1 MCFLLFVAAF
11 AVRFFAADYGYFH
24 GDERINEAA
33 KVLAGQLVP
42 GQHFYPPFINYLNA
56 VALGLLFVVG
66 KFAGWWAGTAE
77 FRAQY
82 FTDPTVFYVTA
93 RMVTAL
99 TGALL
104 APLFYGVARAV
115 GVMRPLAL
123 AVGAIAVVFPLG
135 VFMAHIAK
143 GDTGLATALVAV
155 FWVMLRRLQ
164 GGRGWDWSL
173 GLAVVLALS
182 FKHSAVFVLAP
193 LALGVIVLLAVAEGV
208 KTALVSFGRAMAV
221 ILVLW
226 PVLNIGILLDLRN
239 FLDYQKIQAV
249 MSLQSG
255 GQGAEAGLLVLLWRG
270 MELIFGMNPVLTAV
284 ALLTPLLLAWPGG
297 VLQRRVALGV
307 IWVSLMIGT
316 VLVAVMAGPRQPEH
330 LWIANFA
337 GFLLLDGLVLAGLAM
352 NARQGARLVGA
363 GLLAAALGLQ
373 VVGSAIVLWQAAAVP
388 IQRSV
393 GDYLAGTFGDRKVLT
408 SMALVVP
415 QMKEAQGFELA
426 RMERLAQKYQITLP
440 EMAEERIIQ
449 HSAEGALF
457 YVNMPGVMYGLEG
470 VEDGKIDYEVKAHA
484 WPLQPEEWQLEYW
497 LEQGFSVFA
506 VQDFDEYAYRSEP
519 QMRQEFF
526 QQMAQQ
532 CRRVQ
537 VFEPRKRLFL
547 EREVVVF
554 DCAAG

>member
-66 KFAGWWAGTAE
+66 KFAGWWAGTGD

-115 GVMRPLAL
+115 GVTRPLAL
-123 AVGAIAVVFPLG
+123 AVGAVAVVFPLG

-155 FWVMLRRLQ
+155 FWVMLCRLQ

-221 ILVLW
+221 ILLLW